1 MQQRDYLYIDDVVDL
16 YLRIGESLSI
26 STFELAG
33 EIFNAGTAEP
43 ITVKDAIYAVYK
55 QMNFN
60 GYELI
65 LKKMSEKETIGEIDA
80 QFMSHDKVTEKFGWL
95 PSTSLEAGIK
105 KSINWYRD
113 YFNNYYD

>member
-1 MQQRDYLYIDDVVDL
+1 
-16 YLRIGESLSI
+16 
-26 STFELAG
+26 
-33 EIFNAGTAEP
+33 
-43 ITVKDAIYAVYK
+43 
-55 QMNFN
+55 
-60 GYELI
+60 
-65 LKKMSEKETIGEIDA
+65 MSEKETIGEIDA